1 MIKLDTL
8 IEPIA
13 KRLNIRIE
21 QVKNTL
27 SLLEEGNTVPF
38 IARYRK
44 ERTGG
49 LDEEQIRIIHEEYD
63 YQVNLKKRKEDVL
76 RLIEQQG
83 KLTEEIVKEIEAANK
98 LSQVE
103 DIYRPYQQKRKTR
116 ATEAVKKGLQPLADF
131 FLTIPY
137 KADIESEASK
147 YINDEVKTIEEAI
160 QGAKDILAEKTSDD
174 PKIREKIRNS
184 IENYGKIKTLEKK
197 NHEDEKKVYKMYYD
211 YEERVSTL
219 ATHRIMAIDR
229 GEKEKVFTVNFVY
242 DKEYIVKFAL
252 RRFTKNK
259 PTCVEEILLDAVSDG
274 LKRLA
279 FPSVEREI
287 RNELSEKA
295 HEASIEVFSMNL
307 ERLLL
312 QAPMKDKMVLGFDPA
327 FRTGCKLAVIDS
339 MGKMLEV
346 SVIYPHEPNAK
357 VEQSKKIILNL
368 LKKYPIDIIAI
379 GNGTASRES
388 ETFIAGMIKEFNLN
402 VTYAIV
408 SEAGASVYSASK
420 LAREEFPDLHVE
432 QRSAV
437 SIARRLQDPLSE
449 LIKIDP
455 QSIGVGQYQHDLPVS
470 RLSERLDFVVSKA
483 VNRVGVNVNTSSA
496 VLLKNISGLSAA
508 SAKSIVEYRETNGKI
523 TSRKE
528 LKKIPKIGAKSF
540 EQSAGFLRIEDGEE
554 FLDRTS
560 IHPESYETAYKIL
573 DILKLTIQDIGTEN
587 ASSAISKCDKDAL
600 VKECNSDIYTVED
613 ILDALITPIR
623 DYRDNFDGPLLKS
636 DILTMEDLKVND
648 ELEGV
653 VRNVVDFGAFVDI
666 GLKDDGL
673 IHISKMSKDRIKHP
687 SEVVSIGDIV
697 RVWVSKIDEEK
708 HKVQLTL
715 LEPEI

>member
-1 MIKLDTL
+1 MKLDTL

-49 LDEEQIRIIHEEYD
+49 LDEEQIRIIHEEYE

-83 KLTEEIVKEIEAANK
+83 KLTDEIVKEIETATK

-131 FLTIPY
+131 LLTIPY
-137 KADIESEASK
+137 KADIEKEASK
-147 YINDEVKTIEEAI
+147 YLSEEVKTVEEAL

-184 IENYGKIKTLEKK
+184 IENYGKIKTAEKK
-197 NHEDEKKVYKMYYD
+197 KHEDEKKVYKMYYD

-229 GEKEKVFTVNFVY
+229 GEKEKVFTVSFVY

-252 RRFTKNK
+252 RRFTKNR

-327 FRTGCKLAVIDS
+327 FRTGCKLAVIDP

-357 VEQSKKIILNL
+357 IEQSKKIILNL

-388 ETFIAGMIKEFNLN
+388 EAFIAGMIKEFNLK

-420 LAREEFPDLHVE
+420 LARDEFPDLHVE

-508 SAKSIVEYRETNGKI
+508 SAKSIVDYRETNGKI

-560 IHPESYETAYKIL
+560 VHPESYETAYKIL
-573 DILKLTIQDIGTEN
+573 DILKLSIEDIGSEN
-587 ASSAISKCDKDAL
+587 ASLAVSKCNKDEL
-600 VKECNSDIYTVED
+600 VKECNSDMYTVED
-613 ILDALITPIR
+613 ILDAIKTPVR

-715 LEPEI
+715 LEPDS